1 MAEHVDVTGAANSG
15 DPAPDNIQS
24 QHIRRL
30 EKDLWTA
37 FWGPGVALANIDAGN
52 EQQRGEGWNQGST
65 DAPSMGVVSGNPA
78 AYNDPTGVTASDP
91 ADVNP
96 ASPVDFARGD
106 AHDPTAS
113 SVNRDHLN
121 AIIRRVNESIS
132 RTGHSTG
139 GTFANIVR
147 KDEVTDWGALRGSN
161 LPNPPGGSETAS
173 VEVGLAD
180 DQSRVRDDHFNT
192 LSDEIEY
199 IRDNAGP
206 PGRWNYG
213 NYSDATV
220 GAWTHENKKTAEE
233 TISWGSDYWAQ
244 SATTPW
250 PWSASGGTNY
260 YKNLPFSEVR
270 YKFDNWNTFRYWFN
284 QGGNLTV
291 TPYHGSGSSGFATWH
306 AIASGKHLLGV
317 TKPSEDDGDKSG
329 TNVSLLDSGSL
340 HNLGYSGTG
349 NFRVTGTVNRIWAL
363 PEQANYCS
371 VGSSGYYHFGNC
383 PTGIH
388 TDETACNA
396 DTTSRGHISGTNWR
410 TTAVPMV
417 TVQGSTFNTAYG
429 EHDVFSIGDHYEAE
443 IESVNANV
451 ATLKRKPRN
460 SFNQEASDITNGTWV
475 MSRWFRAMAL
485 KGDAALYGGSRSEGD
500 PEGYVFMDWRIVHS
514 LTDTDHSIIVRC
526 SYDNSMSAMNM
537 ASATIRMYYG
547 IRKPNSMFQFNA
559 EGTPAVYV
567 NFSTDEDDSD
577 ERERITMS

>member
-1 MAEHVDVTGAANSG
+1 MAEHVDVTGAASSG
-15 DPAPDNIQS
+15 DPAPDTIQS

-52 EQQRGEGWNQGST
+52 EQQRGEGWNQAST

-78 AYNDPTGVTASDP
+78 AYNDATGVTASDP

-121 AIIRRVNESIS
+121 AIIRRVNEAIS
-132 RTGHSTG
+132 RTGYSTG
-139 GTFANIVR
+139 GTLANIVR

-161 LPNPPGGSETAS
+161 LPNPPGGTETPS
-173 VEVGLAD
+173 TTVGLAD

-199 IRDNAGP
+199 IRANAGP
-206 PGRWNYG
+206 PARWNYG

-220 GAWTHENKKTAEE
+220 GAWTQENKKTASEDV
-233 TISWGSDYWAQ
+233 SWGNDYWT
-244 SATTPW
+244 SVGSN
-250 PWSASGGTNY
+250 WSLSGGDNY
-260 YKNLPFSEVR
+260 KKNLPFSEVR
-270 YKFDNWNTFRYWFN
+270 YKFDNWNNFRYWFN

-291 TPYHGSGSSGFATWH
+291 TPYHENGTSGFATWH
-306 AIASGKHLLGV
+306 AIASGRHLLGI
-317 TKPSEDDGDKSG
+317 TKPSEDDGDKSA
-329 TNVSLLDSGSL
+329 TNVTLLDSGSL
-340 HNLGYSGTG
+340 HNLGYAGTG
-349 NFRVTGTVNRIWAL
+349 NFRVTGTVNRIWAI

-371 VGSSGYYHFGNC
+371 VGSNGYYHFGNC
-383 PTGIH
+383 PTGTH
-388 TDETACNA
+388 TTESACNA
-396 DTTSRGHISGTNWR
+396 DTSSRGHTTGGNNWR
-410 TTAVPMV
+410 STETPMV
-417 TVQGSTFNTAYG
+417 TVQGSTFNTVYG
-429 EHDVFSIGDHYEAE
+429 EHDVLSIDDHYEAE

-460 SFNQEASDITNGTWV
+460 YFSQELADVNDKTFV
-475 MSRWFRAMAL
+475 MSRWYRAMAL
-485 KGDAALYGGSRSEGD
+485 KGDSALYGGSRSEGD

-526 SYDNSMSAMNM
+526 SYDNSMSAMAM
-537 ASATIRMYYG
+537 YDATITMYYG
-547 IRKPNSMFQFNA
+547 IRKPNQMLTFVP
-559 EGTPAVYV
+559 EGSPAVYV